1 MKFNSFIYLC
11 VILFLM
17 TGSTCDTNDP
27 GTENTEIETPKTSES
42 GHPRILLLKGE
53 EAQIKDLITS
63 DATWKKMHD
72 AIIGEC
78 NAMLTQPELE
88 RVMEGRRLLSTSR
101 ELLRRV
107 FFLSYGYRMTGDRRY
122 LKKADKEMLAV
133 SLFTDWNPSHFLDVA
148 EMTMGVAI
156 GYDWLFNQLSESS
169 RSVIK
174 EAIVAKGL
182 NPSTKKNNENW
193 WLTTDNNWNQVCNA
207 GMTFGA
213 LAVQEDYPTLA
224 KDIIERAFV
233 SIPLSMDVYKPD
245 GAYPEGSGYWGYGTT
260 FNILFISAV
269 EKALGSDRG
278 LSNTPGFLQ
287 TSDFL
292 KHMITPSGKNFNW
305 SDNGLGAGLS
315 PAMFW
320 FAQKQNN
327 PSVLWSEKQF
337 LNKTDF
343 SSFKKTRELP
353 AIMIWA
359 KNIPLDKITVP
370 NEKCWVGQGS
380 NPIAT
385 MRTSWTDPNA
395 IYVGFKAGSPSVNHG
410 HMDVGSFV
418 MEANGVR
425 WASDPG
431 MQNYESLESKGMSIF
446 GRTQDAQRWTIYR
459 MNNHS
464 HNVLTINNQHQQVKG
479 YGKID
484 AFSDNEAF
492 SFAVSDI
499 TSVYNGQMK
508 QVIRGVAIKDGKY
521 MVVRDE
527 VETLEQETK
536 LKWAM
541 FTFANVELSDN
552 AAVLT
557 VDNKKLHLRVKG
569 RGNIVM
575 KTWSTA
581 PQNDYDAA
589 NPGTVMVG
597 FESDLPACTKASFEV
612 LLIPEESL
620 NSATFTDKNL
630 KDW

>member
-1 MKFNSFIYLC
+1 MYLL
-11 VILFLM
+11 VILFLFI
-17 TGSTCDTNDP
+17 GSTCGKNTP
-27 GTENTEIETPKTSES
+27 ETESTEVENNKIE
-42 GHPRILLLKGE
+42 HPRIMLLKGE
-53 EAQIKDLITS
+53 EKQIKELIAS

-78 NAMLTQPELE
+78 NVIITKPELE
-88 RVMEGRRLLSTSR
+88 RVMVGRRLLGTSR

-122 LKKADKEMLAV
+122 QEKAEKEMLAV
-133 SLFTDWNPSHFLDVA
+133 SRFADWNPSHFLDVA

-156 GYDWLFNQLSESS
+156 GYDWLFNGLLENT
-169 RSVIK
+169 RETIK
-174 EAIVAKGL
+174 EAIVQKGL
-182 NPSTKKNNENW
+182 NPSKENKYNW
-193 WLTTDNNWNQVCNA
+193 WLKTDNNWNQVCNA

-213 LAVQEDYPTLA
+213 LAVQENYPTLA
-224 KDIIERAFV
+224 DEIIERAFAT
-233 SIPLSMDVYKPD
+233 IPLSMEVYKPE
-245 GAYPEGSGYWGYGTT
+245 GIYPEGYGYWGYGTT
-260 FNILFISAV
+260 FNILFLCAV

-278 LSNTPGFLQ
+278 LSRSPGFLQ

-292 KHMITPSGKNFNW
+292 KHMIAPSGKNFNW
-305 SDNGLGAGLS
+305 SDNGLGANLS
-315 PAMFW
+315 PAMCW
-320 FAQKQNN
+320 IAQKSDK
-327 PSVLWSEKQF
+327 PSVLWSEKEF
-337 LNKTDF
+337 LKIDDF
-343 SSFKKTRELP
+343 SKFKGIRELP

-359 KNIPLDKITVP
+359 KNIPLDKITEP
-370 NEKCWVGQGS
+370 EEKCWFGQGP
-380 NPIAT
+380 NPVAM
-385 MRTSWTDPNA
+385 MRTSWTDPDA

-464 HNVLTINNQHQQVKG
+464 HNVISINNQHQQVNG

-484 AFSDNEAF
+484 AYSDDEAF

-499 TSVYNGQMK
+499 TSVYENQMK
-508 QVIRGVAIKDGKY
+508 QVVRGVAIKDGKY
-521 MVVRDE
+521 VVVRDE
-527 VETLEQETK
+527 VEALEQETK

-541 FTFANVELSDN
+541 FTFADVELGDN

-557 VDNKKLHLRVKG
+557 KDNKRLHMRVKG
-569 RGNIVM
+569 PENVVM

-581 PQNDYDAA
+581 PVNDYDAP

-597 FESDLPACTKASFEV
+597 FESDLPPGTKASFEV
-612 LLIPEESL
+612 LLVPEESL
-620 NSATFTDKNL
+620 NRADYIGKTL
-630 KDW
+630 KEWH